1 MKYNFL
7 VKSTLLVYNRARKRL
22 WNSAIRVTFFFWE
35 KGSNAGEFNRHL
47 ELENESL
54 REENDMLSRM
64 LFGKKSE
71 KIVCEKIGIEEE
83 EQPPHLYR
91 SFSNHCQKAGQ
102 KQPTKKKRHL
112 KATVTKEIEQLV
124 IPDEVQQN
132 PSAYV
137 RL

>member
-54 REENDMLSRM
+54 REENDMLRRM
-64 LFGKKSE
+64 IFGKKSE

-83 EQPPHLYR
+83 EQPPI
-91 SFSNHCQKAGQ
+91 STAPSPTTAEQAGQ
-102 KQPTKKKRHL
+102 NKRQKKKRHL